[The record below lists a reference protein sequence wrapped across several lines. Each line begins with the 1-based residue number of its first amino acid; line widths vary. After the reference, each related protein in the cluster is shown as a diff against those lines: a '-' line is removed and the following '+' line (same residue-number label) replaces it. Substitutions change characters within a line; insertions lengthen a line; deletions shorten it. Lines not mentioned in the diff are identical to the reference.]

1 MVGREPMRTGV
12 LDCLVASTSYIKL
25 SFKCLI
31 NDVLVSD
38 TLVFPEID
46 AELHGWLGGD
56 CVDVM

>member
-1 MVGREPMRTGV
+1 MRTGD
-12 LDCLVASTSYIKL
+12 LDCIMASTSYIKL
-25 SFKCLI
+25 SVKCLI